1 MDKTS
6 EDQTFFES
14 EMVNTKTIFSFS
26 NLLFPFSMV
35 VRNLKRMVLGLDVAM
50 INPNL
55 KLLVEVDVSNEFRE
69 YNLHFFVVTENM
81 LSWL

>member
-1 MDKTS
+1 
-6 EDQTFFES
+6 
-14 EMVNTKTIFSFS
+14 
-26 NLLFPFSMV
+26 MV